1 MVLLATAALVRI
13 ALLGVDVRLHP
24 DEALFATQARAVA
37 LHGDLLLRHADLD
50 KPPLTLYALGLS
62 FRALGASEWAARL
75 PNIVFSALSVSVLY
89 ALARDLYR
97 DRAVGWATAALWA
110 FSPYALGFAAT
121 AFTDVQAAFWTLWG
135 VWLAVRERWA
145 WAGAALALGVACK
158 TSVWQAV
165 PLVLALGTLANV
177 RRDWRARDLVHRIAR
192 LAGTL
197 SVGIGALLLWDAA
210 RAPRSFWA
218 LARAHN
224 MPRRLARSDEIVAR
238 LSAWLGWLRWTVG
251 AEWLGAALAL
261 GALAWLVRDLRHRDR
276 AAALDWTLAGYAL
289 AFLGVYG
296 LVAFNT
302 YDRYL
307 YPLVPL
313 LLILAARAWVSA
325 WRALGAR
332 RGVALLMIVVLG
344 VASVPSTRAALY
356 GNLPLGGDHRQHNGI
371 GTLAAYLNT
380 EFADAVVYDHWL
392 GWELGYYLGSS
403 PGVTLRYM
411 SQPEALTDDL
421 CAAGEVR
428 YLVAPKREAAFWLY
442 VLRGADVHV
451 QRVYTVQSF
460 AVYRL
465 QCWRRFPS

>member
-1 MVLLATAALVRI
+1 
-13 ALLGVDVRLHP
+13 
-24 DEALFATQARAVA
+24 
-37 LHGDLLLRHADLD
+37 LD
-50 KPPLTLYALGLS
+50 KPPLTLYALALS
-62 FRALGASEWAARL
+62 FRALGVSEWAARL
-75 PNIVFSALSVSVLY
+75 PNVLFSVLSVSVLY

-97 DRAVGWATAALWA
+97 DRAVGWAAAALWA

-121 AFTDVQAAFWTLWG
+121 AFTDVQAAFWAWLG
-135 VWLAVRERWA
+135 MWLAVRERWA
-145 WAGAALALGVACK
+145 WAGVALVLGGACK
-158 TSVWQAV
+158 TSVWQIV
-165 PLVLALGTLANV
+165 PLALALGTLAHM
-177 RRDWRARDLVHRIAR
+177 RRDWRARDLMRRIAY

-197 SVGIGALLLWDAA
+197 SVGAGVLLLWDAA

-224 MPRRLARSDEIVAR
+224 MPKRLARSDEVVAR

-251 AEWLGAALAL
+251 AEWLVAVLTL
-261 GALAWLVRDLRHRDR
+261 GALVWLARDLRHRDR

-313 LLILAARAWVSA
+313 LLILAARAWEGV

-332 RGVALLMIVVLG
+332 RSVALLMVVVLG
-344 VASVPSTRAALY
+344 AASVPGTRAALQ
-356 GNLPLGGDHRQHNGI
+356 GDLPLGGDHRQHNGI
-371 GTLAAYLNT
+371 DTLAAYLNT
-380 EFADAVVYDHWL
+380 ELADAVVYDHWL

-403 PGVTLRYM
+403 SRVKLRYM
-411 SQPEALTDDL
+411 PQPEALADDL
-421 CAAGEVR
+421 RAAGDVR
-428 YLVAPKREAAFWLY
+428 YLVAPEREAAFWLY
-442 VLRGADVHV
+442 VLRGADMHV
-451 QRVYTVQSF
+451 QRVYAVRRF

-465 QCWRRFPS
+465 QYRRRFPSRIPLTTPLIRRASCGFGLCRYN